1 MQAVPQI
8 LTRHYVAIF
17 ILASAT
23 LSYQIL
29 ITRFFSVMLYYHF
42 AFAAITLAMLG
53 LTRGAMKVYGKPDR
67 YAAERVG
74 VEFATHASWFAI
86 TSVGAMIVFLC
97 VPLVIPGTWVP
108 VALAITTFAF
118 VLPFTE
124 SGVCITLL
132 LTRLPYGG
140 GWLYAADLSGAALG
154 CLGVIFVLLVVD
166 PVSAALWIGACAAGT
181 GWLVVRDSGDLRSRR
196 LSGTVALVLAAAA
209 TVHTGL
215 DVSGRNHLGV
225 VWAKGHQQ
233 TGTLFERWNTY
244 SRVRVTALGE
254 GVPFGWGF
262 AHSQDMKVEQNYLDI
277 DADASTVI
285 TRSDGDFG
293 KLSYLKDDVINAA
306 YLVQPLDDVAVVGVG
321 GGRDILSALHFGAR
335 HISGIEI
342 NPAIFEVLTDK
353 FADFSGHLDRQP
365 GVSLV
370 NAEARSTINHTSDRF
385 DLVQISLIDTWA
397 ATAAGGLTL
406 TENRL
411 YTVEAWDDFYRALKP
426 GGLLSVSRWYEP
438 NGHRGEFDRLIGIAA
453 SALQRTG
460 VPAAE
465 LPRHVVA
472 LNVGNI
478 VTVITRPDAF
488 TDTQWQG
495 ARKRLVA
502 QGFKIL
508 LAPDVAFD
516 SVTSTLM
523 SGKADAA
530 FFASLPENITPSTD
544 DNPFFFYTAR
554 FADLV
559 TRPSSALTN
568 NNAAI
573 SMSLLLIAVSL
584 GACGYYIVGPF
595 VRLARRIPLSDLTPP
610 VVYFCA
616 IGMGFM
622 LIEISQMQRL
632 MVFLGHP
639 VYGLAVVLFT
649 ILLFGGAG
657 SATVGAQTPRL
668 GTVIARIAAL
678 LTMLVLAG
686 LLTPLVGT
694 WARSEATAMR
704 IVLSVLLLAPPAFC
718 MGMMFPLGLG
728 LWRRHAELLPFF
740 WSANGITSMF
750 ASVLGMVLSIEFGI
764 ARTYAIGVCFYVV
777 CAVLVVRSHQA
788 SGLRQAHAVTALLTA
803 IVVAGT
809 LMLSSGSAVAETYAE
824 KQAQCE
830 LSAIRDTRS
839 GLAIQFIRSACNW
852 LAQNGDSLLN
862 ESGRGY
868 HVCLVQQLSGV
879 QADQAAGAIISACR
893 TLAPPF

>member
-1 MQAVPQI
+1 VPVGGCGRGGITRGWFGQSRAPELLVIWEHCSAGTAASRGSVKTFIEGSVVQAFPKT
-8 LTRHYVAIF
+8 LGRHYFAIF
-17 ILASAT
+17 VLAAVT

-42 AFAAITLAMLG
+42 AFAAISLAMLG
-53 LTRGAMKVYGKPDR
+53 LTRGAMKVYSEPGR
-67 YAAERVG
+67 YVSERVG
-74 VEFATHASWFAI
+74 VEFARHASWFAI
-86 TSVGAMIVFLC
+86 TGVGAMTAFLC
-97 VPLVIPGTWVP
+97 VPLAVPGDYVP
-108 VALAITTFAF
+108 AALATVAFAF
-118 VLPFTE
+118 VMPFTE

-166 PVSAALWIGACAAGT
+166 PVSAALWIGALAAGA
-181 GWLVVRDSGDLRSRR
+181 GWIVVRDGGDISSLR
-196 LSGTVALVLAAAA
+196 LSGAVALALAAAA

-215 DVSGRNHLGV
+215 DVSGRSHLGIF
-225 VWAKGHQQ
+225 WAKGHQQ

-262 AHSQDMKVEQNYLDI
+262 AHIQEMKVDQNYLDI

-285 TRSDGDFG
+285 TRNDGDIG
-293 KLSYLKDDVINAA
+293 KLAYLKDDVINAA
-306 YLVQPLDDVAVVGVG
+306 YLVRQPADVAVVGVG
-321 GGRDILSALHFGAR
+321 GGRDILSALFFGAK

-365 GVSLV
+365 GVSLI
-370 NAEARSTINHTSDRF
+370 NAEARSYINHSSDRF

-438 NGHRGEFDRLIGIAA
+438 DAHRGEFYRLVAIAA
-453 SALQRTG
+453 NALQRKG
-460 VPAAE
+460 VSAAE
-465 LPRHVVA
+465 LSRHLVA

-478 VTVITRPDAF
+478 VTVMTSPDAF

-495 ARKRLVA
+495 ARARLLT

-508 LAPDVAFD
+508 LAPDVTFD
-516 SVTSTLM
+516 TVTSTLM
-523 SGKADAA
+523 SGKADAT
-530 FFASLPENITPSTD
+530 FFASLPENIRPSTD

-554 FADLV
+554 FGDLV
-559 TRPSSALTN
+559 AKPSSAVTN

-573 SMSLLLIAVSL
+573 SMTLVLILVAL
-584 GACGYYIVGPF
+584 CACGYYIIAPF
-595 VRLARRIPLSDLTPP
+595 VRLARRIPLSVLTPP
-610 VVYFCA
+610 VTYFCA

-639 VYGLAVVLFT
+639 VYGLGVVLFT
-649 ILLFGGAG
+649 ILLFSGVG
-657 SATVGAQTPRL
+657 SATVGARAPRL
-668 GTVIARIAAL
+668 GALIARVVAL
-678 LTMLVLAG
+678 LATLVLAG
-686 LLTPLVGT
+686 LLTPLFST

-704 IVLSVLLLAPPAFC
+704 ILVSVVLLAPPAFC
-718 MGMMFPLGLG
+718 MGMMFPLGLSI
-728 LWRRHAELLPFF
+728 WRRHSELLPFF

-750 ASVLGMVLSIEFGI
+750 ASVLGMALSIEFGI
-764 ARTYAIGVCFYVV
+764 ARTYALGACFYAVCAFIIVRSRQANRIGVSEASPVD
-777 CAVLVVRSHQA
+777 ALGLVRQDEVA
-788 SGLRQAHAVTALLTA
+788 SAADPAALST
-803 IVVAGT
+803 
-809 LMLSSGSAVAETYAE
+809 
-824 KQAQCE
+824 
-830 LSAIRDTRS
+830 
-839 GLAIQFIRSACNW
+839 
-852 LAQNGDSLLN
+852 
-862 ESGRGY
+862 
-868 HVCLVQQLSGV
+868 
-879 QADQAAGAIISACR
+879 
-893 TLAPPF
+893 